1 MNSNEIIYQLEE
13 ILKDNFPKN
22 QRKDVNL
29 MEHKNPYRL
38 RYFSYLDEESTVKA
52 LELYPDSDNLKQ
64 RMIVVQSVVP
74 PLRNLMRAD
83 NLLKEYLKGM
93 ATHLENHELKAFL
106 KKDFKIEGICH
117 NEEVPKENLLHK
129 EVYSDLGE
137 LIVNNTPIEPHFEL
151 LYEWAINSTGW
162 MNVAAYLLGPYLEV
176 EENENMS
183 FLDNAWDIH
192 WLGIDNKYWI
202 KDNDLTSNTV
212 YWKSHKID

>member
-13 ILKDNFPKN
+13 ILKANIPLNQWKN
-22 QRKDVNL
+22 VNL
-29 MEHKNPYRL
+29 LEHGNPFQS
-38 RYFSYLDEESTVKA
+38 RYFSYLDKASTEKA

-64 RMIVVQSVVP
+64 RMARVQDIDAAR
-74 PLRNLMRAD
+74 RNSMRASGI
-83 NLLKEYLKGM
+83 LKDYLVGM
-93 ATHLENHELKAFL
+93 SDHLENDELKAFL
-106 KKDFKIEGICH
+106 KKPLQIEDFH
-117 NEEVPKENLLHK
+117 SEEMPSENLLHK